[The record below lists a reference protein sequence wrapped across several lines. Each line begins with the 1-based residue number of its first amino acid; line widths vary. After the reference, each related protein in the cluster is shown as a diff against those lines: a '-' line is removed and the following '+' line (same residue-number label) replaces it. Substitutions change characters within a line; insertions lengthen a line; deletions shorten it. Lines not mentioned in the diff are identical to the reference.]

1 MKFIMIGKQIA
12 WLKSSAE
19 AVLHRFTVQSSSDLF
34 NDPKP

>member
-1 MKFIMIGKQIA
+1 MIGKQIS

-19 AVLHRFTVQSSSDLF
+19 TVLHRFTVEGSSDLF